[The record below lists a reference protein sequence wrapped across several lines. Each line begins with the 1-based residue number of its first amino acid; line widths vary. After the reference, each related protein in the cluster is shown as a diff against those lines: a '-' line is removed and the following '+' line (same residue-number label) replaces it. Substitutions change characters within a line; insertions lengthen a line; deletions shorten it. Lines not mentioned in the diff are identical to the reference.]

1 MGKPIDFLLE
11 NQKTILKEYYRNE
24 TSARK
29 TWDSLQI
36 KLPKLSDTM
45 SFNTFKQYLSVFIA
59 LREKLREESEKELSK
74 LGWKDAELS
83 ALRLKVKELEEQ
95 LLKLGQK
102 SQSIEG
108 WTVRLTSKGYYNLC
122 KSFGGK
128 VESIYI
134 GKVLDE
140 AKARERIAVRMSKLR
155 QKKSCKSVT
164 IT

>member
-1 MGKPIDFLLE
+1 MAKPIDFLLE

-24 TSARK
+24 TSCRK
-29 TWDSLQI
+29 TWERLQI
-36 KLPKLSDTM
+36 KFPKLSDNM

-59 LREKLREESEKELSK
+59 LSEKIGKQGEKELAK
-74 LGWKDAELS
+74 LRQKDAQLS
-83 ALRLKVKELEEQ
+83 ALRLKVKDMETRLS
-95 LLKLGQK
+95 KLGQK

-140 AKARERIAVRMSKLR
+140 AKARKRIAERMSKLR
-155 QKKSCKSVT
+155 QKGMIKP
-164 IT
+164 

>member
-1 MGKPIDFLLE
+1 MAKAIDFLIE
-11 NQKTILKEYYRNE
+11 HRKTILKEYGRNE
-24 TSARK
+24 GSAAK
-29 TWDSLQI
+29 SWDVLEI
-36 KLPKLSDTM
+36 KLPKLSQRM

-59 LREKLREESEKELSK
+59 LSEKTRKQGENESAKLREKE
-74 LGWKDAELS
+74 AELS
-83 ALRLKVKELEEQ
+83 ALRLKVEEMEEG
-95 LLKLGQK
+95 LSGLGQK

-140 AKARERIAVRMSKLR
+140 GKARKRIAERMSKLR
-155 QKKSCKSVT
+155 QKGVT
-164 IT
+164 KP

>member
-1 MGKPIDFLLE
+1 MAKPIDFLLE

-24 TSARK
+24 VSCRK
-29 TWDSLQI
+29 TWERLQI
-36 KLPKLSDTM
+36 KFPKLSDNM

-59 LREKLREESEKELSK
+59 LSEKIGKQGEKELAK
-74 LGWKDAELS
+74 LRQKDAQLS
-83 ALRLKVKELEEQ
+83 ALRLKVKDLETR
-95 LLKLGQK
+95 LSKLGQK

-140 AKARERIAVRMSKLR
+140 AKARKRIAERMSKLR
-155 QKKSCKSVT
+155 QKGMIKP
-164 IT
+164 